1 MVVYESPIDRAYQY
15 LLIGAFLFLPI
26 TVFGNNLA
34 IWLIVILWFF
44 SGNYKEKFQQIK
56 NHSLALASILFFIIH
71 FLALI
76 WTENLDWGFE
86 IMRKMLPFLLV
97 LPVFLTI
104 SRKENTKY
112 YIAAFLIAIAI
123 SESLSYLIWFG
134 IIEPF
139 KYASIGNPTPL
150 MSHTS
155 YNPFLAFAFYLV
167 ANKLFFGGKMSQL
180 KRVVYIFFA
189 LTIIFNMFIT
199 GGRAGQVMFFAAVI
213 ILVFQY
219 FKNSQVKAIIVSLAL
234 IFSISVTAYFSS
246 PLFQQRVESV
256 YDEINYY
263 VKSPK
268 PESGIFEVTGEI
280 RTTEENEEMSKQNT
294 SMGYRITF
302 LVNTSELI
310 KKSPILGVGTG
321 DFPAE
326 YEKINRIKSKYM
338 MPTVQPHN
346 MYMLILAQLG
356 VLGLASLAWI
366 FYAQF
371 KIALSSSNQFVRHVG
386 VAMPILFLIIMWS
399 DSYLLGHYT
408 GNLFILFSSFIYS
421 NR

>member
-1 MVVYESPIDRAYQY
+1 MVVHESPIDRIYQY
-15 LLIGAFLFLPI
+15 LLIAAFFFLPI
-26 TVFGNNLA
+26 TVLGNNIA

-104 SRKENTKY
+104 ARIENTRY
-112 YIAAFLIAIAI
+112 YITAFLIAIAI
-123 SESLSYLIWFG
+123 SVGLSYLVWLG

-139 KYASIGNPTPL
+139 KYAAGIENPVPL

-167 ANKLFFGGKMSQL
+167 VNKLLFGEKMSQL
-180 KRVVYIFFA
+180 EKAVYTFFA
-189 LTIIFNMFIT
+189 LTITFNMFIT
-199 GGRAGQVMFFAAVI
+199 GGRAGQVMFFAAI
-213 ILVFQY
+213 IVLAFQY
-219 FKNSQVKAIIVSLAL
+219 FKNSQVKAIMVSLIL
-234 IFSISVTAYFSS
+234 ISFISVTAYFSS
-246 PLFQQRVESV
+246 PLFQQRVNMV
-256 YDEINYY
+256 LNEIVQYN
-263 VKSPK
+263 KGDSL
-268 PESGIFEVTGEI
+268 FVTSA
-280 RTTEENEEMSKQNT
+280 SKNT
-294 SMGYRITF
+294 SMGFRITF
-302 LVNTSELI
+302 LLNTSELI

-321 DFPAE
+321 DFPTE
-326 YEKINRIKSKYM
+326 YLKIHNIRDQDVT
-338 MPTVQPHN
+338 PTVQPHN

-356 VLGLASLAWI
+356 ILGLASLAWI
-366 FYAQF
+366 FYVQF
-371 KIALSSSNQFVRHVG
+371 KIALSSSNQFVHHVG
-386 VAMPILFLIIMWS
+386 VAMPIFFLIIMFS

>member
-1 MVVYESPIDRAYQY
+1 MVVHESPIDRAYQY
-15 LLIGAFLFLPI
+15 LLIAAIFFLPL
-26 TVFGNNLA
+26 TVLGNNIA

-44 SGNYKEKFQQIK
+44 SGNYKEKFQRIK
-56 NHSLALASILFFIIH
+56 NHSLALASILFFLIH
-71 FLALI
+71 FVALI

-86 IMRKMLPFLLV
+86 ILRKMLPFLFV

-139 KYASIGNPTPL
+139 KYAVSMENPTPL

-167 ANKLFFGGKMSQL
+167 VNKLLFGGKMSQL
-180 KRVVYIFFA
+180 QRVVYTFFA
-189 LTIIFNMFIT
+189 FTMTFNMFIT

-213 ILVFQY
+213 ILAFQY
-219 FKNSQVKAIIVSLAL
+219 FKNSQVKAIIVSSIL
-234 IFSISVTAYFSS
+234 ISSITLIAYFSS
-246 PLFQQRVESV
+246 PIFQQRVEMV

-263 VKSPK
+263 VTTPK
-268 PESGIFEVTGEI
+268 PDASWDNYKV
-280 RTTEENEEMSKQNT
+280 EEREAIYNQNS

-326 YEKINRIKSKYM
+326 YEKINKIRTKYM

-346 MYMLILAQLG
+346 MYMLIWAQLG
-356 VLGLASLAWI
+356 IFGLASLAWM

-371 KIALSSSNQFVRHVG
+371 KIALSSNNEFVSHVG
-386 VAMPILFLIIMWS
+386 VAMPIFFLIIMWS

-408 GNLFILFSSFIYS
+408 GNLFILFSSIIYS